1 MVLPLEDV
9 RVIDLGRIL
18 PTPFASMMLA
28 DMGAEVIKVEDVE
41 DRAGVGRD
49 MLTPPSPSAEIEEK
63 ACAYNHLGRN
73 KKSIAMNLRLEEAR
87 QVFHRLAAK
96 VDVII
101 ESFRPGVV
109 ERLGV
114 GYKLMSQINP
124 RIIYC
129 SLTAYG
135 QDSPYHDLPGHEPEY
150 CAMSGALALTGDDG
164 GEPVIIGANL
174 ADVSGAL
181 HAVIGILSA
190 LRLRDRTGQG
200 QYIDLSIADCMLSFT
215 GVNLALY
222 FRDGFIPLRG
232 WQPPYRH
239 VWQTKDKK
247 FIVVT
252 NPEFHLWQ
260 RFCKAIE
267 REDLITKQRPK
278 GEERMR
284 INDEIACII
293 RTKNRDE
300 WVEILRKAGV
310 SVAPL
315 HEINEVAT
323 EPHYHG
329 RGMIMELS
337 HPTLGKVNQLG
348 TPIKLSGVQVGFRS
362 FAPRLG
368 EHTNEIMKSLGYT
381 DEQVKEMRASGAI
394 K

>member
-1 MVLPLEDV
+1 MVLPLEDI

-18 PTPFASMMLA
+18 PTPFASMVLA
-28 DMGAEVIKVEDVE
+28 DMGADVIKVEDVE

-49 MLTPPSPSAEIEEK
+49 MLTPPFPSPEVEEK

-73 KKSIAMNLRLEEAR
+73 KRSIALNLRLEGAR
-87 QVFHRLAAK
+87 DVFYQLAAK
-96 VDVII
+96 ADVII

-109 ERLGV
+109 DRLGV
-114 GYKLMSQINP
+114 DYKTVSQINP

-150 CAMSGALALTGDDG
+150 CAISGAMALTGDDEG
-164 GEPVIIGANL
+164 KPVIIGTNL
-174 ADVSGAL
+174 ADISGAL

-222 FRDGFIPLRG
+222 FRDGFVPLRG

-239 VWQTKDKK
+239 VWQTKDEK
-247 FIVVT
+247 FIVAT
-252 NPEFHLWQ
+252 NPESHLWQ
-260 RFCKAIE
+260 RFCQAIQ
-267 REDLITKQRPK
+267 REDLIPKQRPK
-278 GEERMR
+278 GKERMR
-284 INDEIACII
+284 VNDEVARII
-293 RTKNRDE
+293 RTKARDE
-300 WVEILRKAGV
+300 WVEILQKAGI

-315 HEINEVAT
+315 HEINDVAA
-323 EPHYHG
+323 EPHYHR
-329 RGMIMELS
+329 RGMITQLS
-337 HPTLGKVNQLG
+337 HPTLGKVTQLG
-348 TPIKLSGVQVGFRS
+348 TPIKLSGVQTGFRS

-368 EHTNEIMKSLGYT
+368 EHTNEIMRLLSYT
-381 DEQVKEMRASGAI
+381 DEQVVEMRASGAI

>member
-1 MVLPLEDV
+1 MALPLEDI

-28 DMGAEVIKVEDVE
+28 DMGADVIKVEDVE

-49 MLTPPSPSAEIEEK
+49 MLTPPSPSPEVEEK

-73 KKSIAMNLRLEEAR
+73 KRSIALNLRLEGAR
-87 QVFHRLAAK
+87 DVFYRLAAK
-96 VDVII
+96 ADVIM

-114 GYKLMSQINP
+114 DYKLISQINP
-124 RIIYC
+124 RVIYC

-150 CAMSGALALTGDDG
+150 CAISGAMALTGDDEG
-164 GEPVIIGANL
+164 KPVIIGANL

-200 QYIDLSIADCMLSFT
+200 QHIDLSIADCMLSFT

-222 FRDGFIPLRG
+222 FRDGFVPLRG

-239 VWQTKDKK
+239 VWQTKDEK

-252 NPEFHLWQ
+252 NPEPHLWQ

-267 REDLITKQRPK
+267 REGLIPKQRPK
-278 GEERMR
+278 GEERTR
-284 INDEIACII
+284 VNDEIARII
-293 RTKNRDE
+293 RTKTRDE
-300 WVEILRKAGV
+300 WVEILRKAGI
-310 SVAPL
+310 SAAPL
-315 HEINEVAT
+315 HEINDVAA
-323 EPHYHG
+323 EPHYHR

-337 HPTLGKVNQLG
+337 HPALGKVTQLG
-348 TPIKLSGVQVGFRS
+348 TPIKLPGVRTSFRS

-368 EHTNEIMKSLGYT
+368 EYTNEIMRSLNYT
-381 DEQVKEMRASGAI
+381 DEQIAGMRASGAI